1 MEGKVI
7 LARLLNSFQVNLQE
21 GYQLKVEQTTTLR
34 PVDGVPCTLVALKW
48 SQGILVTFLIL
59 NFPVISSPELVQHGA
74 VCVPIYQTSEKR
86 HSALLQYERT
96 KVMQI
101 DRAKVMQ
108 ITVYLRAK

>member
-59 NFPVISSPELVQHGA
+59 IFPVISSPELVQHGT
-74 VCVPIYQTSEKR
+74 VCVPNLWKEAFR
-86 HSALLQYERT
+86 
-96 KVMQI
+96 V
-101 DRAKVMQ
+101 
-108 ITVYLRAK
+108 ITVRKDKGHSNWQGEGHANHCVLTS